1 MEERVMSEAHVEAMR
16 NVAVRRALREERK
29 RRSEMRRLTAA
40 AVVATGITYA
50 LTWAHYGLGF

>member
-1 MEERVMSEAHVEAMR
+1 MEERLMSEAHVAAMR

>member
-1 MEERVMSEAHVEAMR
+1 MEERVMSEAHVKAMR

-29 RRSEMRRLTAA
+29 RRREMRRLTAA

>member
-1 MEERVMSEAHVEAMR
+1 MEERVLTDAHVEAMR

-29 RRSEMRRLTAA
+29 KRREMRKLTAA